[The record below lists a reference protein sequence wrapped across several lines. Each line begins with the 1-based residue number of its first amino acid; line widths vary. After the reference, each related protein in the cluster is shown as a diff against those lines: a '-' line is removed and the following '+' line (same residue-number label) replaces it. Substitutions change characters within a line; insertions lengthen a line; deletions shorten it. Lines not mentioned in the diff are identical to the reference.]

1 MTKSTF
7 RIALIALLAIPA
19 TMWAAAN
26 KSINV
31 SSLGIKG
38 DGKTMN
44 TQAIQNAIDKLTAN
58 KKGGTLVFPAGDY
71 LTGTIEM
78 KSNVHFVLEKG
89 ATLLGSTN
97 PADYRSIEPHDAPKS
112 NRTGDNSK
120 LALLVAYKAQNVSI
134 TGEGA
139 IDGQGRQLA
148 LNVDSILYVT
158 DERYRRGGGGRAQ
171 EIYRPKII
179 NFMFLDG
186 FTMRGITVKNSACW
200 VQTYEICSNLT
211 FEDVTVVSRSAWNN
225 DGFDLTDCKN
235 AVINRCSVDAG
246 DDGICLKS
254 YYNDYRCENIRV
266 TNCRVTSSCN
276 GLKLGTA
283 SFGGFRNIVFDN
295 IDVVD
300 TYLSAIAIES
310 VDACGIDSITFRNIR
325 ATNTM
330 NPVFIKLGNRT
341 KGPAGHVRDILIE
354 NLKATVPFLRPDPK
368 AEQRVFTNEGFHNPI
383 PSPITGLP
391 DSPIER
397 VVLRNIDITCPGHAS
412 TGMNMVPLWRIEAVR
427 ENPGGYPEYTM
438 YGELPSWGFYVRH
451 VRDITFQNVTM
462 RVAEDDF
469 RPAFVF
475 DDVKNGSL
483 NNVQINPGSP
493 SGHNEVFTR
502 ESTITQM

>member
-1 MTKSTF
+1 MIKQL
-7 RIALIALLAIPA
+7 LIAALFVIPLSGMA
-19 TMWAAAN
+19 QKIVKAADC
-26 KSINV
+26 
-31 SSLGIKG
+31 GIIG
-38 DGKTMN
+38 DGVTKN
-44 TQAIQNAIDKLTAN
+44 TEAIQRTIDQLTAK
-58 KKGGTLVFPAGDY
+58 KKGGTIVFPAGCY
-71 LTGTIEM
+71 LSGTIEM
-78 KSNVHFVLEKG
+78 KSNVHFVLERG
-89 ATLLGSTN
+89 AVLLGSTDIN
-97 PADYRSIEPHDAPKS
+97 DYRSIEPLDAPKS

-120 LALLVAYKAQNVSI
+120 LALLVCYKAQNVSI

-139 IDGQGRQLA
+139 IDGQGRELA

-158 DERYRRGGGGRAQ
+158 DERYRRGGGGRPQ

-186 FTMRGITVKNSACW
+186 FEMRGITIRNSACW
-200 VQTYEICSNLT
+200 VQTYEICSNLK
-211 FEDVTVVSRSAWNN
+211 FDHVTVQSRTFWNN
-225 DGFDLTDCKN
+225 DGFDLTDCRN
-235 AVINRCSVDAG
+235 ATISDCSVDTG

-310 VDACGIDSITFRNIR
+310 VDACDIDSITFRNIR

-341 KGPAGHVRDILIE
+341 DGPAGHVRDILIE
-354 NLKATVPFLRPDPK
+354 NLTATVPFLRPDPK
-368 AEQRVFTNEGFHNPI
+368 AEARVFTNESFHNPI
-383 PSPITGLP
+383 PSPITGMP
-391 DSPIER
+391 EQPIER
-397 VVLRNIDITCPGHAS
+397 VTLRNIDITYPGHSS
-412 TGMNMVPLWRIEAVR
+412 TGMSMVPLWRVESVR
-427 ENPGGYPEYTM
+427 ENPRGYPEYTM

-451 VRDITFQNVTM
+451 VRDIRFENVNLKLS
-462 RVAEDDF
+462 EPDF

-475 DDVKNGSL
+475 DDVKGASFSR
-483 NNVQINPGSP
+483 VTMPQAD
-493 SGHNEVFTR
+493 HKQVFLRNT
-502 ESTITQM
+502 EGTNLE